1 MEEGAQ
7 SGPGRQDPRISL
19 MTEGGC
25 AGGGQDQ
32 EEREG
37 SQRNNRIP
45 MGVKSHKDCGNQSA
59 LDGIPGREGAE

>member
-7 SGPGRQDPRISL
+7 SGPGRQGSRVSL

-32 EEREG
+32 EEREWLR
-37 SQRNNRIP
+37 RNNRIP
-45 MGVKSHKDCGNQSA
+45 MGVKSHKDCGS
-59 LDGIPGREGAE
+59 